1 MKITLDLS
9 DLVAKGQL
17 TQAEADR
24 LKGLAV
30 GDTAALG
37 VNILMAM
44 GAVAVS
50 AGIFVFIPSLLTVI
64 ALGAAFFGIGLALM
78 LAKEERWGVFSQ
90 IMMVV
95 GALAF
100 TGGVSAYAGGNLYVN
115 IVLTLLTAGA
125 AILARSG
132 LLAAVAVIAL
142 ATTIGTIYSGWNIE
156 GSTTVVT
163 MVVLSALAFGLYQ
176 ASLRLPPAHEN
187 LAIVGART
195 AVFMVNVA
203 FLFGS
208 IFGDSPTNIPA
219 EAFAVVWT
227 VLLIVVGVWAM
238 RAGRRWTVNI
248 VAVFGAT
255 HLLVQWFVRL
265 GASPETILGAGVLLI
280 LFGFGLKALNDRT
293 RAAPTTA

>member
-1 MKITLDLS
+1 MKITLDLN

-17 TQAEADR
+17 SQAEADR

-30 GDTAALG
+30 QDTAALG

-50 AGIFVFIPSLLTVI
+50 AGICVLIPSLLTII
-64 ALGAAFFGIGLALM
+64 ALGAAFFGLGLALT
-78 LAKEERWGVFSQ
+78 LTKEERWGVFAQ
-90 IMMVV
+90 IMIVV

-115 IVLTLLTAGA
+115 IVLTLLVAVA
-125 AILARSG
+125 AVLARSG

-142 ATTIGTIYSGWNIE
+142 AATVGTLYSGWNLD
-156 GSTTVVT
+156 GSTTVIT
-163 MVVLSALAFGLYQ
+163 MVVLSALAFVLYQ
-176 ASLRLPPAHEN
+176 ASLRLPPVYEN
-187 LAIVGART
+187 LAIIGART

-208 IFGDSPTNIPA
+208 IFGDEPTGISA
-219 EAFAVVWT
+219 EVFAVVWT
-227 VLLIVVGVWAM
+227 ILLIVVGIWAM

-248 VAVFGAT
+248 VAVFGAV
-255 HLLVQWFVRL
+255 HLLVQWFVHL

-280 LFGFGLKALNDRT
+280 LFGFGLKLLNDRGLP
-293 RAAPTTA
+293 RAAAE

>member
-9 DLVAKGQL
+9 DLVARGQL

-24 LKGLAV
+24 LKSFAV
-30 GDTAALG
+30 RDTAALG
-37 VNILMAM
+37 VNVLMAL

-50 AGIFVFIPSLLTVI
+50 TGICVLMPSILTVI
-64 ALGAAFFGIGLALM
+64 ALGAAFFGVGLALT
-78 LAKEERWGVFSQ
+78 LAKEERWGVFAQ

-132 LLAAVAVIAL
+132 LLAAVAVIAV
-142 ATTIGTIYSGWNIE
+142 AATIGTMFSGWNIE

-163 MVVLSALAFGLYQ
+163 MVVLSALAFVLYQ
-176 ASLRLPPAHEN
+176 ASLRLPAAHEN

-208 IFGDSPTNIPA
+208 IFGDSSTNIPA
-219 EAFAVVWT
+219 KAFAVVWT
-227 VLLIVVGVWAM
+227 ILLIVVGIWAV

-248 VAVFGAT
+248 VAVFGAV
-255 HLLVQWFVRL
+255 HLLVQWFVHL
-265 GASPETILGAGVLLI
+265 GASPGTILGAGVLLI
-280 LFGFGLKALNDRT
+280 LFGFGLKTLNDRS
-293 RAAPTTA
+293 RPAPTTA